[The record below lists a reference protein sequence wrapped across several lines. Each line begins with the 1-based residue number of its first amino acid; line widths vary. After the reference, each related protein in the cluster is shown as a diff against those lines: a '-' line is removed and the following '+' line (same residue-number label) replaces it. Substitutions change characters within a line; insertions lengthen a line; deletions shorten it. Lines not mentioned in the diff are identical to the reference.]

1 MFIPT
6 WKWEGGVALVGAES
20 SGKSTL
26 RHKLVNQLQVPVVG
40 EIVRGTLK
48 TMELDVPPAY
58 GCDFGLTAKFQA
70 TLQQERER
78 EESRHRC
85 FLADRSSIDS
95 YAYTL
100 ACCGRDPKS
109 QEWLKGFQRESVE
122 YARRRYKLFIVV
134 PSGKFPVVPD
144 GIRNPLTYNAMMMH
158 YMILG
163 LLSAHNLPHYI
174 LQSVNID
181 CRTAEVLDTLQQY
194 ELVEEVDGGC
204 KCGIGFLKS

>member
-1 MFIPT
+1 MYEPT
-6 WKWEGGVALVGAES
+6 WQWEGGVALVGAES

-26 RHKLVNQLQVPVVG
+26 RHKLIAHLGVPIVG

-48 TMELDVPPAY
+48 TMNLDTPPAY
-58 GCDFGLTAKFQA
+58 GCDFGLTSKFQA

-78 EESRHRC
+78 AESKFRC

-109 QEWLKGFQRESVE
+109 QEWLRDFQKESIE
-122 YARRRYKLFIVV
+122 YARRRYKLFIFV

-144 GIRNPLTYNAMMMH
+144 GVRNPLQFNAMMMH
-158 YMILG
+158 YLILG
-163 LLSAHNLPHYI
+163 LLVDHNLPYYV

-181 CRTAEVLDTLQQY
+181 NRVGEVLDVLKQSG
-194 ELVEEVDGGC
+194 LIEENGGC
-204 KCGIGFLKS
+204 KCGTGS